1 MLEHIMSNP
10 ATTLSNEYLYV
21 TDIKRM
27 GLGCLPKQNDRRAK
41 RSTDGRLSGH
51 KCFQFPF
58 QNSTHFL
65 SLRPL
70 SYISLLREPATKLLD
85 TPLESQDTPV
95 K

>member
-1 MLEHIMSNP
+1 MFEHIMSNP

-27 GLGCLPKQNDRRAK
+27 GLGCLPKPNDRRAK
-41 RSTDGRLSGH
+41 RSTDGETEWAQVVSIS
-51 KCFQFPF
+51 FPKF
-58 QNSTHFL
+58 HPLPLTT
-65 SLRPL
+65 PL